1 MVRCLA
7 LRCHPRQRGL
17 NFIRNDGVTGSNP
30 VCGTNLLSI
39 KSRTQKPKAH
49 CHLSLGKLFRRT
61 GKRKRAHQHLAHCH
75 LSLGKLFRRTGKRKR
90 AHQHLTT
97 AAAMYREMGVRFWL
111 EQAEAE
117 LRQLQ

>member
-1 MVRCLA
+1 MHAFSARFAERAAWSAAIAQLVE
-7 LRCHPRQRGL
+7 HV
-17 NFIRNDGVTGSNP
+17 IRNDGVTGSNP

-61 GKRKRAHQHLAHCH
+61 GKRKRAHQHL
-75 LSLGKLFRRTGKRKR
+75 
-90 AHQHLTT
+90 TT